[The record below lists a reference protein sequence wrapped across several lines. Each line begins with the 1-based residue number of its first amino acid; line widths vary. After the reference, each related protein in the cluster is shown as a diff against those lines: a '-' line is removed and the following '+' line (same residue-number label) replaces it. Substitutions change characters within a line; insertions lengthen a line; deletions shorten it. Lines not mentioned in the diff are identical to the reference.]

1 MTNLGLLLLSYSGD
15 NSSTNPHKPQLSPS
29 SRNKSPLRCRCCC
42 LSLRWPIRIVVLP
55 RHLPI
60 IPRPRLSARPS
71 DTVFAGIAIVINTIR
86 SRSSSSSS
94 GRRLTI
100 PIRSQHW
107 KLDIFLLGNSN
118 HSARASRY
126 TSGSRRRVLREER
139 ERLLLS
145 HTRHGRW
152 ILCLGRNLR
161 VVGGGGDG

>member
-1 MTNLGLLLLSYSGD
+1 MTNLGFLFFHTQVPTPLPTLITP
-15 NSSTNPHKPQLSPS
+15 NFPS
-29 SRNKSPLRCRCCC
+29 SRNKSPLCCRCCC

-71 DTVFAGIAIVINTIR
+71 DTVFPVI
-86 SRSSSSSS
+86 
-94 GRRLTI
+94 TI
-100 PIRSQHW
+100 PIRSQHR